1 MKRDGF
7 AQVPGARLA
16 WWTDWTDGSDGAGD
30 GIPLV
35 LVHAGVA
42 DARMW
47 EPVVPALGATHRVV
61 RFDMRGFG
69 RSRSGRGAFSPAGDI
84 TALLDALSSA
94 VALNVDLDT
103 TLTVWAAATYD
114 ALRCQLPGY
123 EGATPDTI
131 WRRFISTS
139 GQITI
144 GPDHVTCR
152 LNSRTYSPVMRTAS
166 LPNTDIPWWNGRP
179 LRLEFA

>member
-1 MKRDGF
+1 MRIE
-7 AQVPGARLA
+7 QRLA
-16 WWTDWTDGSDGAGD
+16 ES
-30 GIPLV
+30 I
-35 LVHAGVA
+35 
-42 DARMW
+42 
-47 EPVVPALGATHRVV
+47 
-61 RFDMRGFG
+61 
-69 RSRSGRGAFSPAGDI
+69 RSFH
-84 TALLDALSSA
+84 LDALSSA

-103 TLTVWAAATYD
+103 TLTIWAAATYD
-114 ALRCQLPGY
+114 ALRRQLPGY

-166 LPNTDIPWWNGRP
+166 LPNTEIPWWNGRQ
-179 LRLEFA
+179 LRLQFA